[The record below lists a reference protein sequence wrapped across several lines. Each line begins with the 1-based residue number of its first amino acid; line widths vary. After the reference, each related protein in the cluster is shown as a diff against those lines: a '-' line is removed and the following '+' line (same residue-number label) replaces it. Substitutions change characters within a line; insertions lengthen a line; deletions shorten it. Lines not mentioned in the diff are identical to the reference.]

1 MKRKTIPLQ
10 TMLLTKFTVRHFV
23 FKLVFNSNL
32 GTMPDIIY
40 TNFVLSVNIFN
51 DLSYN
56 VHKWSIR
63 QRYAAITSACKQ
75 QRALCQ
81 LYVTPFLPHVLYN
94 YATPQFAVT
103 VTVTFLYNQRHQK
116 YQNKKQLVFA
126 LRIHMFNISRNLF
139 LEFTNGIQKQNLYF
153 QHKEQDWFGCMFA
166 FQVQDSF
173 LMVYVGKMR

>member
-10 TMLLTKFTVRHFV
+10 TMLLTKFKVRHFV

-75 QRALCQ
+75 
-81 LYVTPFLPHVLYN
+81 
-94 YATPQFAVT
+94 
-103 VTVTFLYNQRHQK
+103 
-116 YQNKKQLVFA
+116 
-126 LRIHMFNISRNLF
+126 
-139 LEFTNGIQKQNLYF
+139 
-153 QHKEQDWFGCMFA
+153 
-166 FQVQDSF
+166 
-173 LMVYVGKMR
+173 